1 MYIPKK
7 ATAINNLF
15 KNKMTKAIMMTQQNN
30 LSFVLG
36 TGTMES
42 PITVAMKTVQLH
54 IPGAIPTSPGTMLH
68 VVMT

>member
-1 MYIPKK
+1 
-7 ATAINNLF
+7 
-15 KNKMTKAIMMTQQNN
+15 MTKAIMMTQQNN